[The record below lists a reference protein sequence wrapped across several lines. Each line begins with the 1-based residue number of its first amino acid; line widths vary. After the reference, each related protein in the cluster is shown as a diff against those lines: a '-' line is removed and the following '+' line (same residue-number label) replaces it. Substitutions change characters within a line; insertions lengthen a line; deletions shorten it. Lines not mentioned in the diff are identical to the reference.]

1 MPQVNIPSDDG
12 GMIRKPTTITLTHLH
27 KKRGSR
33 NILSDIDATINA
45 GKVTGLIGENGAG
58 KSSLIRCIVGLDRPT
73 QGQALIGDRSYR
85 QLSDPLKTVGTMLDG
100 PGAHPKRSARQH
112 LVWLC
117 AAGGIPSTRAD
128 EMLERVGLSDAAHQ
142 PVGTFSL
149 GMTQRLSLAQAL
161 LGNPSAVILDEPF
174 NGLDPQGIRQ
184 LRSDCRQ
191 WAQEGRTVLIS
202 SHLIDELE
210 GIADNVIMLDRGHI
224 IAAGSVTTVQGRHAS
239 LEESFFAATGR
250 GQ

>member
-1 MPQVNIPSDDG
+1 
-12 GMIRKPTTITLTHLH
+12 MIRKPTTITLTHLH

-117 AAGGIPSTRAD
+117 AAAGIPVSRAE
-128 EMLERVGLSDAAHQ
+128 EMLERMGLSEAARQ

-149 GMTQRLSLAQAL
+149 GMGQRLSLAQAMLGDPAVL
-161 LGNPSAVILDEPF
+161 LLDEPF

-191 WAQEGRTVLIS
+191 WAQEGRTVLVS

-210 GIADNVIMLDRGHI
+210 GIADDVIMLDRGRI
-224 IAAGSVTTVQGRHAS
+224 VAAGAVAEVQGRHRS